1 MAPNPNNNP
10 LIALITDHQEYRGW
24 NYIELSFFLSMEWMV
39 DADWV
44 VGADFV
50 TVPPPYIDIWSSAAG
65 NTGLLR
71 LLSLYY
77 NRESPSLLPAFSLS
91 RSHMLVSPE
100 VRVLDLEWTFT
111 RNTPI
116 WEMPC
121 NVIPCQ
127 FVWFPEGRPH
137 LYRDEMAVFIW
148 DEFEV
153 LVTTWSTCRALKYEG
168 WSKKV
173 SNQKARERNVN
184 FRDAY
189 FRLFR
194 TFPLIILSMWTKL
207 DAINE

>member
-1 MAPNPNNNP
+1 M
-10 LIALITDHQEYRGW
+10 
-24 NYIELSFFLSMEWMV
+24 
-39 DADWV
+39 
-44 VGADFV
+44 
-50 TVPPPYIDIWSSAAG
+50 
-65 NTGLLR
+65 
-71 LLSLYY
+71 
-77 NRESPSLLPAFSLS
+77 
-91 RSHMLVSPE
+91 
-100 VRVLDLEWTFT
+100 
-111 RNTPI
+111 
-116 WEMPC
+116 
-121 NVIPCQ
+121 
-127 FVWFPEGRPH
+127 
-137 LYRDEMAVFIW
+137 YRDEMAVFIW

>member
-1 MAPNPNNNP
+1 
-10 LIALITDHQEYRGW
+10 
-24 NYIELSFFLSMEWMV
+24 
-39 DADWV
+39 
-44 VGADFV
+44 
-50 TVPPPYIDIWSSAAG
+50 
-65 NTGLLR
+65 
-71 LLSLYY
+71 
-77 NRESPSLLPAFSLS
+77 
-91 RSHMLVSPE
+91 MLVSPQ

-153 LVTTWSTCRALKYEG
+153 LVTTWSIFRALKYEG

-173 SNQKARERNVN
+173 SKQKARERNVN

-189 FRLFR
+189 VRFISDFSSYHLVYVDESGCDKWIGFRMAPRFLESTNFNVTSVIVETSPILFEVGL
-194 TFPLIILSMWTKL
+194 T
-207 DAINE
+207 N